1 MSSKNPVRRAPRFV
15 AEVDEGGLGA
25 VDAVRVG
32 DRKSNLW
39 LDAWRD
45 LRGRWMFW
53 VSALIIAFIVFV
65 ALFPG
70 VFTQVPPNDGC
81 ILSVQN
87 QEQADRLGVPIG
99 TRISNHGPLAGH
111 PLGFTLQ
118 GCDVFSRIVHGTGT
132 SLSVGIIVTVLVA
145 IMGIVLGA
153 FAGYFG
159 GWLDSLL
166 MRIGDI
172 FFAIPY
178 ILAAVVIM
186 SLFLHDRSI
195 WIISLA
201 IGFFAWP
208 STARILRSEVLRVKN
223 LDFVMA
229 SEAIGLSKF
238 RTMFTHV
245 MPNSLAPVIII
256 STVGLAGAIT
266 AEATLSFLGVGL
278 PNNIFMSWGNDISA
292 AQTSLR
298 TAPQTLIYP
307 SIALSVTVLAFIMLG
322 ETVRDA
328 LDPKA
333 RATR

>member
-1 MSSKNPVRRAPRFV
+1 MSRSKPVRTAPHFV
-15 AEVDEGGLGA
+15 ADVDEGGLGA
-25 VDAVRVG
+25 VDAVRVS

-53 VSALIIAFIVFV
+53 VSAVVIAFLIFM
-65 ALFPG
+65 ALFPT
-70 VFTQVPPNDGC
+70 VFTQVPPNDQC
-81 ILSVQN
+81 YLAN
-87 QEQADRLGVPIG
+87 
-99 TRISNHGPLAGH
+99 SNGGPEPGH
-111 PLGFTLQ
+111 PLGFTFQ
-118 GCDVFSRIVHGTGT
+118 GCDVFSRIVHGAST
-132 SLSVGIIVTVLVA
+132 SLSVGLIVTVMVA
-145 IMGIVLGA
+145 IMGIVIGA

-159 GWLDSLL
+159 GWIDSLL
-166 MRIGDI
+166 MRVGDM

-186 SLFLHDRSI
+186 SIFLDIRNI

-208 STARILRSEVLRVKN
+208 STARILRSEVLRVKQS
-223 LDFVMA
+223 DYVTA
-229 SEAIGLSKF
+229 SEAIGLTKV

-245 MPNSLAPVIII
+245 LPNSIAPVIIV
-256 STVGLAGAIT
+256 STVGLAAAIT

-278 PNNIFMSWGNDISA
+278 PNNIYMSWGNDISA
-292 AQTSLR
+292 GQFTLR
-298 TAPQTLIYP
+298 TNPLPLIYP

-328 LDPKA
+328 LDPRA
-333 RATR
+333 RAVR

>member
-1 MSSKNPVRRAPRFV
+1 MSSKNPVRRAPRYV

-25 VDAVRVG
+25 VDAVRVS
-32 DRKSNLW
+32 DRRSNLW
-39 LDAWRD
+39 IDAWRD
-45 LRGRWMFW
+45 LRGRWLFW
-53 VSALIIAFIVFV
+53 ASLVLILFIIFV

-70 VFTQVPPNDGC
+70 LFTAEPPNDNC
-81 ILSVQN
+81 YLSQDASHTGN
-87 QEQADRLGVPIG
+87 
-99 TRISNHGPLAGH
+99 PLAASNGGPTPGH
-111 PLGFTLQ
+111 PLGYTKQ

-132 SLSVGIIVTVLVA
+132 SLSVGIIVTLMVA

-153 FAGYFG
+153 VAGYFG
-159 GWLDSLL
+159 GWLDSFL

-178 ILAAVVIM
+178 VLAAVVIM
-186 SLFLHDRSI
+186 SIFLKERNI

-201 IGFFAWP
+201 IGFFSWP
-208 STARILRSEVLRVKN
+208 ATARILRSEVLRVKQ

-229 SEAIGLSKF
+229 SEAIGLSRF

-245 MPNSLAPVIII
+245 MPNSVAPVIVI
-256 STVGLAGAIT
+256 STVGLAAAIT

-278 PNNIFMSWGNDISA
+278 PNNLYMSWGNDISA

-307 SIALSVTVLAFIMLG
+307 SIALSVTVLSFILLG
-322 ETVRDA
+322 EVVRDA
-328 LDPKA
+328 LDPRS

>member
-1 MSSKNPVRRAPRFV
+1 MSRSKPVRTAPHFV
-15 AEVDEGGLGA
+15 ADVDEGGLGA
-25 VDAVRVG
+25 VDAVRVS

-53 VSALIIAFIVFV
+53 VSAVVILFLIFM
-65 ALFPG
+65 ALFPT
-70 VFTQVPPNDGC
+70 VFTQVPPNDQC
-81 ILSVQN
+81 YLAN
-87 QEQADRLGVPIG
+87 
-99 TRISNHGPLAGH
+99 SNGGPEPGH
-111 PLGFTLQ
+111 PLGFTFQ
-118 GCDVFSRIVHGTGT
+118 GCDVFSRIVHGAST
-132 SLSVGIIVTVLVA
+132 SLSVGLIVTVMVA
-145 IMGIVLGA
+145 VMGIVIGA

-159 GWLDSLL
+159 GWIDSLL
-166 MRIGDI
+166 MRVGDM

-186 SLFLHDRSI
+186 SIFLDIRNI

-208 STARILRSEVLRVKN
+208 STARILRSEVLRVKQS
-223 LDFVMA
+223 DYVTA
-229 SEAIGLSKF
+229 SEAIGLTRV

-245 MPNSLAPVIII
+245 LPNSIAPVIIV
-256 STVGLAGAIT
+256 STVGLAAAIT

-278 PNNIFMSWGNDISA
+278 PNNIYMSWGNDISA
-292 AQTSLR
+292 GQFTLR
-298 TAPQTLIYP
+298 TNPLPLIYP

-328 LDPKA
+328 LDPRA
-333 RATR
+333 RAVR

>member
-25 VDAVRVG
+25 VDAVRVS

-39 LDAWRD
+39 IDAWRD

-53 VSALIIAFIVFV
+53 VSAFLIVFIVFV

-70 VFTQVPPNDGC
+70 VFTAEAPNDGC
-81 ILSVQN
+81 YLS
-87 QEQADRLGVPIG
+87 ADPSRADNPAAA
-99 TRISNHGPLAGH
+99 SNGDPAPGH
-111 PLGFTLQ
+111 PLGFTFQ

-132 SLSVGIIVTVLVA
+132 SLSVGIIVTVMVA
-145 IMGIVLGA
+145 IMGIALGA
-153 FAGYFG
+153 VAGYFG
-159 GWLDSLL
+159 GWLDSFL

-186 SLFLHDRSI
+186 SIFLKERNI

-201 IGFFAWP
+201 IGFFSWP
-208 STARILRSEVLRVKN
+208 ATARILRSEVLRVKQ

-229 SEAIGLSKF
+229 SEAIGLSRL

-245 MPNSLAPVIII
+245 LPNSIAPVIVI
-256 STVGLAGAIT
+256 STVGLAAAIT

-278 PNNIFMSWGNDISA
+278 PNNIYMSWGNDIA
-292 AQTSLR
+292 RAQTSLR
-298 TAPQTLIYP
+298 VAPETLIYP
-307 SIALSVTVLAFIMLG
+307 SIALSVTVLSFILLG
-322 ETVRDA
+322 EVVRDA
-328 LDPKA
+328 LDPRS

>member
-1 MSSKNPVRRAPRFV
+1 MSRSKPVRTAPHFV
-15 AEVDEGGLGA
+15 ADVDEGGLGA
-25 VDAVRVG
+25 VDAVRVS

-53 VSALIIAFIVFV
+53 VSAVVIAFLIFM
-65 ALFPG
+65 ALFPT
-70 VFTQVPPNDGC
+70 VFTQVPPNDQC
-81 ILSVQN
+81 YLAN
-87 QEQADRLGVPIG
+87 
-99 TRISNHGPLAGH
+99 SNGGPEPGH
-111 PLGFTLQ
+111 PLGFTFQ
-118 GCDVFSRIVHGTGT
+118 GCDVFSRIVHGAST
-132 SLSVGIIVTVLVA
+132 SLSVGLIVTVMVA
-145 IMGIVLGA
+145 IMGIVIGA

-159 GWLDSLL
+159 GWIDSLL
-166 MRIGDI
+166 MRIGDM

-186 SLFLHDRSI
+186 SIFLDIRNI

-208 STARILRSEVLRVKN
+208 STARILRSEVLRVKQS
-223 LDFVMA
+223 DYVTA
-229 SEAIGLSKF
+229 SEAIGLTKV

-245 MPNSLAPVIII
+245 LPNSIAPVIIV
-256 STVGLAGAIT
+256 STVGLAAAIT

-278 PNNIFMSWGNDISA
+278 PNNIYMSWGNDISA
-292 AQTSLR
+292 GQFTLR
-298 TAPQTLIYP
+298 TNPLPLIYP

-328 LDPKA
+328 LDPRA
-333 RATR
+333 RAVR